1 MGLEAVKE
9 EIIMHSKGQANSLI
23 AEARKEAN
31 KIMKET
37 EKKIEEM
44 KEKSEAETKRILDTI
59 KRQESTSAEM
69 ENKKMLLEAKKEII
83 DLVMSKAKNKLEKL
97 PLDEKRIILENLLKK
112 AQKEIKVKYVYCNK
126 NDIQLVNK
134 LCNFPISNSEI
145 SGGLILE
152 NEDRTVRINLSYES
166 LLDKIKEENLIK
178 IRDILFQDIL
188 GKESYDRGTKSTNK
202 PVYSKNK
209 KSYKNLKVNVPNK

>member
-83 DLVMSKAKNKLEKL
+83 ESVFSEAKKKLESLDDKKRGEYIKKL
-97 PLDEKRIILENLLKK
+97 FEKIKSDIEPEHIYCSKKDIKLLKGLN
-112 AQKEIKVKYVYCNK
+112 AELI
-126 NDIQLVNK
+126 D
-134 LCNFPISNSEI
+134 I
-145 SGGLILE
+145 SGGLMAE
-152 NEDRTVRINLSYES
+152 NKEKTIRVDYSFET
-166 LLDKIKEENLIK
+166 LLQTIKESELQSISK
-178 IRDILFQDIL
+178 ILF
-188 GKESYDRGTKSTNK
+188 
-202 PVYSKNK
+202 
-209 KSYKNLKVNVPNK
+209 